1 MLRYELRLT
10 RSDVDFA
17 ARATEEKDL
26 ETKEKY
32 VQEGIHHLRRYFGL
46 VLYQA
51 YLEEL
56 QLDTFEHLETFD
68 TFVEKRPGS
77 SFGRVKARDIR
88 TDDAPL
94 AVFRTFSKELKEGG
108 LDVLA
113 PVSRL
118 APADGMATTDEVMD
132 VVTRRRGQVRSRP
145 QPLPCEPHLT
155 TSTRSFQILSA
166 STILKSDFFS
176 NLQKQSLPECVILYR
191 RSASLRFELTSFDRP
206 PCTQASRRRCQLP
219 KSRGCGCL
227 RPGSSIVEDRLR
239 NWNAIH

>member
-1 MLRYELRLT
+1 MSILQHARRRKRTLRPRRSTFRKESITCADTSVSYSTKLT
-10 RSDVDFA
+10 SRSCSSTLSSTW
-17 ARATEEKDL
+17 RRST
-26 ETKEKY
+26 
-32 VQEGIHHLRRYFGL
+32 HLWRSGL
-46 VLYQA
+46 VRLSVESKQGI
-51 YLEEL
+51 
-56 QLDTFEHLETFD
+56 
-68 TFVEKRPGS
+68 FVLT
-77 SFGRVKARDIR
+77 I
-88 TDDAPL
+88 APL